1 MDLNFRPELF
11 EKKIDPETG
20 NILFFRRDMRGVSD
34 QVIEGDGFTVEFKD
48 DQVYLVDIFNA
59 KKVMK
64 NLLRTLPA
72 EELVS

>member
-64 NLLRTLPA
+64 TLLRTIPA
-72 EELVS
+72 EELV